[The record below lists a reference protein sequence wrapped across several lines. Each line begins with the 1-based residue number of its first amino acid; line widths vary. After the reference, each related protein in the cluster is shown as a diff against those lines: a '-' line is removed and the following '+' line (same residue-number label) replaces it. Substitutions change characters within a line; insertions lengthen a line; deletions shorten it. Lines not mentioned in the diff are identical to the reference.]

1 MTALTPEQMRVLA
14 AQHEEAQRFED
25 DVPFEVRDATGPTL
39 RAAADEVDRL
49 RSVIENAPHAADCRA
64 QFHGGDRYGN
74 GGDISYCICWKADA
88 L

>member
-1 MTALTPEQMRVLA
+1 MTNPTPEQMRTLADTAANLTVDNDWDATVLA
-14 AQHEEAQRFED
+14 
-25 DVPFEVRDATGPTL
+25 EVMTAL

-49 RSVIENAPHAADCRA
+49 RAVIENAPHAADCRA

-74 GGDISYCICWKADA
+74 GGDVRYCICWKADA